1 VTFTRA
7 STGTYVGAD
16 GLIKTAGN
24 GVARFDHSAA
34 GESLGLLVEE
44 ARTNLVTYSEQ
55 FDNAAWAKGDVT
67 VTANAVIAPDGTT
80 TADEIVENLVSN
92 PHRVIKGGLPSVAG
106 SDLTVS
112 VFVKR
117 GVGTRNCF
125 ILLRRYTGVAWGDCV
140 LNFDTESLT
149 VYSGKNHKLTK
160 LPNGWFKVSFT
171 GTADATGSGEGEFQI
186 SFVTSDKTTQV
197 YPGDGTSSI
206 YAWGAQLETGS
217 LLTSY
222 IPTTGSTVTRAAD
235 VATLANTGSS
245 IFPTSAFT
253 VVNSPF
259 GTAGGGSTVKLVGPT
274 VKRTAVYNG
283 DLTQAQINALAGVN
297 DDFWRWRVLG
307 SSFALPNFTTNGS
320 VTVDWGD
327 GVVETLTTA
336 VHTFTN
342 GGGYHDIGFR
352 LNSGTFFKP
361 NITDNATYKT
371 RVIATGPAPAS
382 MKLDANA
389 GFYGCSALKSF
400 DATVDVSG
408 GTNLGAAWAG
418 CSSLTSFP
426 LINTAAGTNLSF
438 AWFNCSSLTS
448 FPLIN
453 TAAATDLTRTW
464 QGCPSLTSF
473 PLITT
478 TSVTNFTFAWAL
490 CSGLTSFPLINTS
503 AGTDFN
509 ETWLQCSSLTSFPSL
524 NFAAGT
530 NFSYAWQQCNN
541 LATFPANRFDT
552 TGTLV
557 ANAFINAFGGC
568 ALTAT
573 SIENILTSLVTN
585 GQSNITLGLGGGT
598 NANTST
604 WSAAAKYAYLT
615 LIARGWTITQN
626 GTAPTDADADAYIAA
641 VETADGASL
650 ETGVKTAITTF
661 VLGCKVDGT
670 WSAIK
675 ASCILAG
682 ARTLSGALVPLAGT
696 APTNNNFVSGD
707 YNRKTGLVGNGS
719 TKYLDSNRNNNADPQ
734 NSQHMAV
741 YVSSFVV
748 SPGGYRG
755 FIGGGDNQTGS
766 SNFFVNGTTNIL
778 DSRSR
783 YLASAVVDQRALG
796 AALSPGI
803 TGLSRNTSASYVVR
817 ANGSNTTAV
826 YTSQAPSNINVWVF
840 TANNNGTPAVPTA
853 SRLAFYSIGESVD
866 LALLDARVTALIT
879 AFGVAIP

>member
-1 VTFTRA
+1 
-7 STGTYVGAD
+7 
-16 GLIKTAGN
+16 
-24 GVARFDHSAA
+24 
-34 GESLGLLVEE
+34 
-44 ARTNLVTYSEQ
+44 
-55 FDNAAWAKGDVT
+55 
-67 VTANAVIAPDGTT
+67 
-80 TADEIVENLVSN
+80 
-92 PHRVIKGGLPSVAG
+92 
-106 SDLTVS
+106 
-112 VFVKR
+112 
-117 GVGTRNCF
+117 
-125 ILLRRYTGVAWGDCV
+125 
-140 LNFDTESLT
+140 
-149 VYSGKNHKLTK
+149 
-160 LPNGWFKVSFT
+160 
-171 GTADATGSGEGEFQI
+171 
-186 SFVTSDKTTQV
+186 
-197 YPGDGTSSI
+197 
-206 YAWGAQLETGS
+206 
-217 LLTSY
+217 
-222 IPTTGSTVTRAAD
+222 
-235 VATLANTGSS
+235 
-245 IFPTSAFT
+245 
-253 VVNSPF
+253 
-259 GTAGGGSTVKLVGPT
+259 
-274 VKRTAVYNG
+274 
-283 DLTQAQINALAGVN
+283 
-297 DDFWRWRVLG
+297 
-307 SSFALPNFTTNGS
+307 
-320 VTVDWGD
+320 
-327 GVVETLTTA
+327 
-336 VHTFTN
+336 
-342 GGGYHDIGFR
+342 
-352 LNSGTFFKP
+352 
-361 NITDNATYKT
+361 
-371 RVIATGPAPAS
+371 

-675 ASCILAG
+675 ASCILSG

-696 APTNNNFVSGD
+696 APTNVGPFVSGD
-707 YNRKTGLVGNGS
+707 YNRKTGLVGGS

-853 SRLAFYSIGESVD
+853 SRLAFYSIGESLD